1 MQQQQRQ
8 QTGGRGKATGFLV
21 VALAVAGLL
30 TFVVWKTFTGLQQQV
45 AKAKEGPERV
55 RVLVASRDIYM
66 GEAITEGD
74 VEVMAHLPELIY
86 SERVFA
92 EDQLGQLLNR
102 TAKERILQGEVLREE
117 RLANADQ
124 GEGLNALIPRGLRAM
139 TIDVDP
145 ESSLAGLLQPGN
157 RVDVIVT
164 IRPDDRNAGASWV
177 TKTILQDKRV
187 LAIGDRLRP
196 TSAAEKAEEG
206 KKRSRRKRPVVTLEV
221 TPAEAEQLAL
231 ASSRGDLHL
240 ILRSDVDS
248 VQLEQGAVTT
258 ANALLD
264 LNPAAP
270 AGRGRSTRSS
280 RRGQAD
286 PPPPT
291 SGPRAEVIEG
301 ANTTSVQFDEDGNK
315 VETST
320 QRRRR

>member
-164 IRPDDRNAGASWV
+164 IRPDDRNIGAKWV
-177 TKTILQDKRV
+177 TQTILQDKRV

-206 KKRSRRKRPVVTLEV
+206 KKRGP
-221 TPAEAEQLAL
+221 PQA
-231 ASSRGDLHL
+231 
-240 ILRSDVDS
+240 
-248 VQLEQGAVTT
+248 
-258 ANALLD
+258 
-264 LNPAAP
+264 
-270 AGRGRSTRSS
+270 AGRDPGGHAR
-280 RRGQAD
+280 RRGRGACARLLAGR
-286 PPPPT
+286 PPPHP
-291 SGPRAEVIEG
+291 P
-301 ANTTSVQFDEDGNK
+301 
-315 VETST
+315 
-320 QRRRR
+320 QRRRQRADGRARSRPPTPCWT